1 MLNLTASGNLGRDAE
16 LKTVGG
22 STVCNFSVGAQ
33 SGFGDKKQT
42 EWISCAL
49 WGRLG
54 ESVSEFLKKGVSVT
68 VGGELS
74 TREYNGKNYME
85 LRVNQIRIH
94 GGNDQQKQQQGP
106 AQYQQPQ
113 QQAAG
118 YAQQQPQQ
126 QAAPGYAQQQAQQP
140 QQPQQQAAP
149 QYQQQA
155 PQQQAPVYQQQPAPV
170 YQQQQAQQQQGGP
183 ATDTF
188 EDDIP
193 F

>member
-16 LKTVGG
+16 LKTVEG

-33 SGFGDKKQT
+33 SDFGDKKQT

-94 GGNDQQKQQQGP
+94 GGNAQQQQAP
-106 AQYQQPQ
+106 QQQPAPGYQ
-113 QQAAG
+113 QQAAPQ
-118 YAQQQPQQ
+118 YQQQQPQQ
-126 QAAPGYAQQQAQQP
+126 QAAPGYAQQP
-140 QQPQQQAAP
+140 Q
-149 QYQQQA
+149 QQQA
-155 PQQQAPVYQQQPAPV
+155 PQQQQQAPVYQQQPAPV
-170 YQQQQAQQQQGGP
+170 YQQQQQGGP
-183 ATDTF
+183 AADTF

>member
-33 SGFGDKKQT
+33 SGFGDKKKT
-42 EWISCAL
+42 EWISCGL

-54 ESVSEFLKKGVSVT
+54 ESVADFLKKGVSVT
-68 VGGELS
+68 VSGELS

-85 LRVNQIRIH
+85 MRVNQIRIH
-94 GGNDQQKQQQGP
+94 GAN
-106 AQYQQPQ
+106 AQPQ
-113 QQAAG
+113 QQEPAQ
-118 YAQQQPQQ
+118 YQQQPQQ
-126 QAAPGYAQQQAQQP
+126 QAAPGYQQQAAPQYQQQQAP
-140 QQPQQQAAP
+140 AQQPQQQAAP
-149 QYQQQA
+149 QYQQQQ
-155 PQQQAPVYQQQPAPV
+155 PPVYNQQAP
-170 YQQQQAQQQQGGP
+170 QQQGGP

-188 EDDIP
+188 DDDIP

>member
-94 GGNDQQKQQQGP
+94 GGNAQQQSP
-106 AQYQQPQ
+106 SQYQQPQ

-155 PQQQAPVYQQQPAPV
+155 PQQQQAPVYQQQPAPV
-170 YQQQQAQQQQGGP
+170 YQQQAQQQQGGP
-183 ATDTF
+183 AADTF

-193 F
+193 FD